1 MTSNTSDTSNLKE
14 DILSELSIDNV
25 IHAEELIK
33 IYTDPDSGL
42 QVPALRGV
50 ELTIKY
56 GELVSIIG
64 PSGSGKS
71 TLLHILGGMDT
82 ISSGNL
88 IIAGQRVNKMS
99 QKELAEYRKKYIGI
113 IWQFPEK
120 NLFYDL
126 TIFENVEVPMKLIGM
141 PKAERKQR
149 VLALLEEVGMLHR
162 IDHTPRQLS
171 GGEAQRVSLAVALAN
186 DPPLLLADEPTGEL
200 DNDTANEIISYLI
213 KLNRE
218 QGKTLIIVTHDTRLA
233 RTTDKSFQIED
244 GRISKLNVKVP
255 LKGEVQGDFTHYL
268 NNQEQ
273 EERIFVDAY
282 GNLRLPQQ
290 IRDLSGIKSQVT
302 VKYENGK
309 IILEP
314 AE

>member
-126 TIFENVEVPMKLIGM
+126 TIFEK
-141 PKAERKQR
+141 
-149 VLALLEEVGMLHR
+149 
-162 IDHTPRQLS
+162 
-171 GGEAQRVSLAVALAN
+171 
-186 DPPLLLADEPTGEL
+186 
-200 DNDTANEIISYLI
+200 
-213 KLNRE
+213 
-218 QGKTLIIVTHDTRLA
+218 
-233 RTTDKSFQIED
+233 F
-244 GRISKLNVKVP
+244 
-255 LKGEVQGDFTHYL
+255 
-268 NNQEQ
+268 
-273 EERIFVDAY
+273 
-282 GNLRLPQQ
+282 
-290 IRDLSGIKSQVT
+290 
-302 VKYENGK
+302 
-309 IILEP
+309 
-314 AE
+314 